1 MSKATYRFPGEV
13 VPVTNGG
20 SAAIEPGDIVS
31 LTTRVGVAAALI
43 PVGET
48 GMVSVCGVY
57 TFPKA
62 TGAISQ
68 GDAVYFSMSSKKI
81 TKTDTD
87 VPAGWA
93 TEAAASGDETVS
105 VKIG

>member
-1 MSKATYRFPGEV
+1 MAKAIYRFPGDV
-13 VPVTNGG
+13 VPVTNSGD
-20 SAAIEPGDIVS
+20 SAIEAGDIVS
-31 LTTRVGVAAALI
+31 LTTRVGVAAAKI
-43 PVGET
+43 AAGAT
-48 GMVSVCGVY
+48 GMVSVRGVY

-62 TGAISQ
+62 SGAISQ
-68 GDAVYFSMSSKKI
+68 GDAVYFSTSSKKI

-93 TEAAASGDETVS
+93 TEAAASGDDTVS